1 MIKLPRRGFTIIEIL
16 VVIAIVAVLSAV
28 ATIGYGK
35 VAAQMRDKQREAH
48 VATILSL
55 LENYYKNF
63 NEYPPACSGINY
75 DAATKTCISTGSA
88 PYMYNSGKALN
99 MASFADAST
108 ILSGLGDSVR
118 DPNVTSIGPL
128 GPFNTTYASSTK
140 LKTTYLYTG
149 GMYYGSAGSGS
160 YIPYSIGLAGY
171 LCNYNFPFSTGSVTA
186 GTVVYYSEA
195 EDLII
200 FKSTSKGKK
209 PTVNTS
215 LGTPANKCV
224 AR

>member
-99 MASFADAST
+99 TVSYTHLDVYKRQYFYLVCST
-108 ILSGLGDSVR
+108 IFRKYNQVFWGTLS
-118 DPNVTSIGPL
+118 
-128 GPFNTTYASSTK
+128 
-140 LKTTYLYTG
+140 
-149 GMYYGSAGSGS
+149 
-160 YIPYSIGLAGY
+160 
-171 LCNYNFPFSTGSVTA
+171 
-186 GTVVYYSEA
+186 
-195 EDLII
+195 
-200 FKSTSKGKK
+200 
-209 PTVNTS
+209 
-215 LGTPANKCV
+215 
-224 AR
+224 